1 MDTWADVDAAF
12 EAVMDQRKKRQDNL
26 TIIST
31 ILIFSSTIWL
41 IAPSIQPALQGKGG
55 LIQALGLPLIVIIWA
70 LQVDEYVNGD
80 AKGNTR
86 AASAAT
92 IAWAPLLWIG
102 LSPLV
107 ASQTPENI
115 LAALILVAIS
125 YVCFSYSNA
134 VLRGALNVL
143 RYKAIMQFLGIAATA
158 SLYLPEQYQITTSGG
173 ILGASIL
180 LLATIHLIYTWTNG
194 DEDRSLRREFRKR
207 LDEVQDRMLEIKAS
221 GIKIDQAN
229 SLVMTASE
237 EGHID
242 PQLGMR
248 LLDDAIE
255 DIERTLAF
263 SNDIEEIQKD
273 AESLVEES
281 ERIAPTSRRAR
292 KAFTAGQREVQ
303 LGSLRDGELMFRSA
317 KRSAQ
322 EIIEWWQKAESA
334 ITEAKRAL
342 DGKSGSMAA
351 NMREI
356 LKEAEA
362 KMEKE
367 SAKKAFELAQVIPGQ
382 LATEDD
388 AAKVAKEALQDAKKA
403 VKSADGIQKEMI
415 NQKISLA
422 EEMLEKND
430 PRQAQGLASSVIR
443 FIESER
449 EAMDA
454 VNRAL
459 RQSSKLQK
467 QWSQRDDKENWDER
481 WEQIESLAD
490 ELDWSTAAARLN
502 ELTSDLDSANQSNE
516 EAKEL
521 LEFIQ
526 EEWKIILNQCN
537 ASRIDAKDPDRM
549 EGQESIAIAIDA
561 LAAGNIQQTIE
572 ALQIADS
579 VIERIRRRL

>member
-107 ASQTPENI
+107 TSQTPENI

-125 YVCFSYSNA
+125 YVCFSYSNSI
-134 VLRGALNVL
+134 LRGALNVL

-342 DGKSGSMAA
+342 DGKSGTMAA

-362 KMEKE
+362 KMAKE

-388 AAKVAKEALQDAKKA
+388 AAKVAKEAIKEAEKA
-403 VKSADGIQKEMI
+403 IKSADGIQKEMI
-415 NQKISLA
+415 SQKLSLA

-467 QWSQRDDKENWDER
+467 QWSQRDDKEHWDER
-481 WEQIESLAD
+481 WEKIESLAD

-561 LAAGNIQQTIE
+561 LAAGNIEQTIE

>member
-102 LSPLV
+102 LSPLIT
-107 ASQTPENI
+107 SQTPENI

-342 DGKSGSMAA
+342 DGKSGTMAA

-388 AAKVAKEALQDAKKA
+388 AAKVAKEALQEAKKA

-561 LAAGNIQQTIE
+561 LAAGNIEQTIE

>member
-107 ASQTPENI
+107 TSQTPENI

-342 DGKSGSMAA
+342 DGKSGTMAV

-356 LKEAEA
+356 LNEAEA
-362 KMEKE
+362 KMAKE

-388 AAKVAKEALQDAKKA
+388 AAKVAKEALQEAKKA

-561 LAAGNIQQTIE
+561 LAAGNIEQTIE

>member
-107 ASQTPENI
+107 TSQTPENI

-388 AAKVAKEALQDAKKA
+388 AAKVAKEALQEAKKA

-561 LAAGNIQQTIE
+561 LAAGNIEQTIE

>member
-41 IAPSIQPALQGKGG
+41 IAPSIQPALQGEGG

-102 LSPLV
+102 LSPLIT
-107 ASQTPENI
+107 SQTPENI

-143 RYKAIMQFLGIAATA
+143 RYKALMQFLGIAATA

-180 LLATIHLIYTWTNG
+180 LLSTIHLIYTWTNG

-342 DGKSGSMAA
+342 DGKSGTMAA

-362 KMEKE
+362 KMAKE

-388 AAKVAKEALQDAKKA
+388 AAKVAKEALQEAKKA

-467 QWSQRDDKENWDER
+467 QWSQRDDKEHWDER
-481 WEQIESLAD
+481 WEKIESLAD

-561 LAAGNIQQTIE
+561 LAAGNIEQTIE

>member
-12 EAVMDQRKKRQDNL
+12 DAVMDQRKKRQDNL
-26 TIIST
+26 TMIST
-31 ILIFSSTIWL
+31 VLIFASTIWL

-102 LSPLV
+102 LSPV
-107 ASQTPENI
+107 VTNQSPENI
-115 LAALILVAIS
+115 LAAIILMVIA
-125 YVCFSYSNA
+125 YVCFSYSNSI
-134 VLRGALNVL
+134 LKGALNVL
-143 RYKAIMQFLGIAATA
+143 RYKAIMQFLGVAAMA
-158 SLYLPEQYQITTSGG
+158 SLYLPNQYQITTASGL
-173 ILGASIL
+173 LGASIL
-180 LLATIHLIYTWTNG
+180 LLAVIHLIYTWTNG
-194 DEDRSLRREFRKR
+194 DEDRSIRREFRKR
-207 LDEVQDRMLEIKAS
+207 LDDVQDRMLEIKAS

-263 SNDIEEIQKD
+263 SDDIEEIQKD

-342 DGKSGSMAA
+342 DGKSGTMAE

-356 LKEAEA
+356 LKEAET
-362 KMEKE
+362 KMSKE

-382 LATEDD
+382 IATEND
-388 AAKVAKEALQDAKKA
+388 AAKVAKESLLEAKKA

-415 NQKISLA
+415 NQKLSLA
-422 EEMLEKND
+422 EEMLDKND

-467 QWSQRDDKENWDER
+467 QWSQRDDKSDWDER
-481 WEQIESLAD
+481 WQKIESLAD
-490 ELDWSTAAARLN
+490 DLDWSTAATRIN

-561 LAAGNIQQTIE
+561 LAAGNIEQTIE

>member
-80 AKGNTR
+80 ARGNTR

-102 LSPLV
+102 LSPV
-107 ASQTPENI
+107 ITSQTPENI

-125 YVCFSYSNA
+125 YVCFSYSNTI
-134 VLRGALNVL
+134 LRGALNVL

-342 DGKSGSMAA
+342 DGKSGTMAA

-362 KMEKE
+362 KMAKE

-388 AAKVAKEALQDAKKA
+388 AAKVAKEALEEAKKA

-415 NQKISLA
+415 NQKLSLA

-481 WEQIESLAD
+481 WEKIESLAD

-561 LAAGNIQQTIE
+561 LAAGNIEQTIE

>member
-107 ASQTPENI
+107 TSQTPENI

-388 AAKVAKEALQDAKKA
+388 AAKVAKEALQEAKKA
-403 VKSADGIQKEMI
+403 VKSADGIRKEMI

-490 ELDWSTAAARLN
+490 ELDWSTAAARFN

-537 ASRIDAKDPDRM
+537 ASRIDPKDPDRM

>member
-41 IAPSIQPALQGKGG
+41 IAPSIQPALQGEGG

-102 LSPLV
+102 LSPV
-107 ASQTPENI
+107 ITSQTPENI

-134 VLRGALNVL
+134 ILRGALNVL
-143 RYKAIMQFLGIAATA
+143 RYKALMQFLGIAATA

-342 DGKSGSMAA
+342 DGKSGTMAA

-356 LKEAEA
+356 LNEAEA
-362 KMEKE
+362 KMAKE

-388 AAKVAKEALQDAKKA
+388 AAKVAKEALQEAKKA

-467 QWSQRDDKENWDER
+467 QWSQRDDKKNWDER
-481 WEQIESLAD
+481 WEKIESLAD

-561 LAAGNIQQTIE
+561 LAAGNIEQTIE

>member
-107 ASQTPENI
+107 TSQTPENI

-342 DGKSGSMAA
+342 DGKSGTMAA

-388 AAKVAKEALQDAKKA
+388 AAKVAKEALQEAKKA

-561 LAAGNIQQTIE
+561 LAAGNIEQTIE

>member
-561 LAAGNIQQTIE
+561 LAAGNIEQTIE

>member
-12 EAVMDQRKKRQDNL
+12 DAVMDQRKKRQDNL
-26 TIIST
+26 TMIST
-31 ILIFSSTIWL
+31 VLIFASTIWL

-102 LSPLV
+102 LSPV
-107 ASQTPENI
+107 VTNQSPENI
-115 LAALILVAIS
+115 LAAIILMVIA
-125 YVCFSYSNA
+125 YVCFSYSNSI
-134 VLRGALNVL
+134 LKGALNVL
-143 RYKAIMQFLGIAATA
+143 RYKAIMQFLGVAAMA
-158 SLYLPEQYQITTSGG
+158 SLYLPNQYQITTASGL
-173 ILGASIL
+173 LGASIL
-180 LLATIHLIYTWTNG
+180 LLAVIHLIYTWTNG
-194 DEDRSLRREFRKR
+194 DEDRSIRREFRKR
-207 LDEVQDRMLEIKAS
+207 LDDVQDRMLEIKAS

-263 SNDIEEIQKD
+263 SDDIEEIQKD

-322 EIIEWWQKAESA
+322 EIIEWWRKAESA

-342 DGKSGSMAA
+342 DGKSGTMAE

-356 LKEAEA
+356 LKEAET
-362 KMEKE
+362 KMSKE

-382 LATEDD
+382 IATEDD
-388 AAKVAKEALQDAKKA
+388 AAKVAKESLLEAKKA

-415 NQKISLA
+415 NQKLSLA
-422 EEMLEKND
+422 EEMLDKND

-467 QWSQRDDKENWDER
+467 QWSQRDDKSDWDER
-481 WEQIESLAD
+481 WQKIESLAD
-490 ELDWSTAAARLN
+490 DLDWSTAATRIN

-561 LAAGNIQQTIE
+561 LAAGNIEQTIE

>member
-12 EAVMDQRKKRQDNL
+12 DAVMDQRKKRQDNL
-26 TIIST
+26 TMIST
-31 ILIFSSTIWL
+31 VLIFASTIWL

-102 LSPLV
+102 LSPV
-107 ASQTPENI
+107 VTNQSPENI
-115 LAALILVAIS
+115 LAAIILMVIA
-125 YVCFSYSNA
+125 YVCFSYSNS
-134 VLRGALNVL
+134 VLKGALNVL
-143 RYKAIMQFLGIAATA
+143 RYKAIMQFLGVAAMA
-158 SLYLPEQYQITTSGG
+158 SLYLPNQYQITTASGL
-173 ILGASIL
+173 LGASIL
-180 LLATIHLIYTWTNG
+180 LLAVIHLIYTWTNG
-194 DEDRSLRREFRKR
+194 DEDRSIRREFRKR
-207 LDEVQDRMLEIKAS
+207 LDDVQDRMLEIKAS

-263 SNDIEEIQKD
+263 SDDIEEIQKD

-342 DGKSGSMAA
+342 DGKSGTMAE

-356 LKEAEA
+356 LKEAET
-362 KMEKE
+362 KMSKE

-382 LATEDD
+382 IATEDD
-388 AAKVAKEALQDAKKA
+388 AAKVAKESLLEAKKA

-415 NQKISLA
+415 NQKLSLA
-422 EEMLEKND
+422 EEMLDKND

-467 QWSQRDDKENWDER
+467 QWSQRDDKSDWDER
-481 WEQIESLAD
+481 WQKIESLAD
-490 ELDWSTAAARLN
+490 DLDWSTAATRIN

-561 LAAGNIQQTIE
+561 LAAGNIEQTIE

>member
-41 IAPSIQPALQGKGG
+41 IAPSIQPALQGEGG

-107 ASQTPENI
+107 TSQTPENI

-143 RYKAIMQFLGIAATA
+143 RYKALMQFLGIAATA

-342 DGKSGSMAA
+342 DGKSGTMAA

-356 LKEAEA
+356 LNEAEA
-362 KMEKE
+362 KMAKE

-388 AAKVAKEALQDAKKA
+388 AAKVAKEAIKEAKKA
-403 VKSADGIQKEMI
+403 IKSADGIQKEMI

-561 LAAGNIQQTIE
+561 LAAGNIEQTIE

>member
-12 EAVMDQRKKRQDNL
+12 DAVMDQRKKRQDNL
-26 TIIST
+26 TMIST
-31 ILIFSSTIWL
+31 VLIFASTIWL

-102 LSPLV
+102 LSPV
-107 ASQTPENI
+107 VTNQSPENI
-115 LAALILVAIS
+115 LAAIILMVIA
-125 YVCFSYSNA
+125 YVCFSYSNSI
-134 VLRGALNVL
+134 LKGALNVL
-143 RYKAIMQFLGIAATA
+143 RYKAIMQFLGVAAMA
-158 SLYLPEQYQITTSGG
+158 SLYLPNQYQITTASGL
-173 ILGASIL
+173 LGASIL
-180 LLATIHLIYTWTNG
+180 LLAVIHLIYIWTNG

-263 SNDIEEIQKD
+263 SDDIEEIQKD

-342 DGKSGSMAA
+342 DGKSGTMAE

-356 LKEAEA
+356 LKEAET
-362 KMEKE
+362 KMSKE

-382 LATEDD
+382 IATEDD
-388 AAKVAKEALQDAKKA
+388 AAKVAKESLLEAKKA

-415 NQKISLA
+415 NQKLSLA
-422 EEMLEKND
+422 EEMLDKND

-467 QWSQRDDKENWDER
+467 QWSQRDDKSDWDER
-481 WEQIESLAD
+481 WQKIESLAD
-490 ELDWSTAAARLN
+490 DLDWSTAATRIN

-549 EGQESIAIAIDA
+549 EGQESIAIAMDA
-561 LAAGNIQQTIE
+561 LAAGNIEQTIE

>member
-102 LSPLV
+102 LSPLIT
-107 ASQTPENI
+107 SQTPENI

-143 RYKAIMQFLGIAATA
+143 RYKALMQFLGIAATA

-180 LLATIHLIYTWTNG
+180 LLSTIHLIYTWTNG
-194 DEDRSLRREFRKR
+194 DEDRGLRREFRKR

-342 DGKSGSMAA
+342 DGKSGTMAA

-362 KMEKE
+362 KMAKE

-388 AAKVAKEALQDAKKA
+388 AAKVAKEALQEAKKA

-467 QWSQRDDKENWDER
+467 QWSQRDDKEHWDER
-481 WEQIESLAD
+481 WEKIESLAD

-561 LAAGNIQQTIE
+561 LAAGNIEQTIE

>member
-102 LSPLV
+102 LSPLI

-342 DGKSGSMAA
+342 DGKSGTMAA

-356 LKEAEA
+356 LNEAEA
-362 KMEKE
+362 KMAKE

-388 AAKVAKEALQDAKKA
+388 AAKVAKEALQEAKKA

-561 LAAGNIQQTIE
+561 LAAGNIEQTIE

>member
-41 IAPSIQPALQGKGG
+41 IAPSIQPALQGEGG

-102 LSPLV
+102 LSPV
-107 ASQTPENI
+107 ITSQTPENI

-134 VLRGALNVL
+134 ILRGALNVL
-143 RYKAIMQFLGIAATA
+143 RYKALMQFLGIAATA

-342 DGKSGSMAA
+342 DGKSGTMAA

-356 LKEAEA
+356 LNEAEA
-362 KMEKE
+362 KMAKE

-388 AAKVAKEALQDAKKA
+388 AAKVAKEAIKEAKKA
-403 VKSADGIQKEMI
+403 IKSADGIQKEMI
-415 NQKISLA
+415 NQKLSLA

-481 WEQIESLAD
+481 WEKIESLAD

-561 LAAGNIQQTIE
+561 LAAGNIEQTIE

>member
-102 LSPLV
+102 LSPLIT
-107 ASQTPENI
+107 SQTPENI

-173 ILGASIL
+173 LLGASIL

-342 DGKSGSMAA
+342 DGKSGTMAA

-388 AAKVAKEALQDAKKA
+388 AAKVAKEALQEAKKA

-561 LAAGNIQQTIE
+561 LAAGNIEQTIE

>member
-102 LSPLV
+102 LSPLIT
-107 ASQTPENI
+107 SQTPENI
-115 LAALILVAIS
+115 LATLILVAIS

-388 AAKVAKEALQDAKKA
+388 AAKVAKEALQEAKKA

>member
-102 LSPLV
+102 LSPV
-107 ASQTPENI
+107 ITSQTPENI

-322 EIIEWWQKAESA
+322 EVIEWWQKAESA

-342 DGKSGSMAA
+342 DGKSGTMAA

-362 KMEKE
+362 KMAKE

-388 AAKVAKEALQDAKKA
+388 AAKVAKEAIKEAEKA
-403 VKSADGIQKEMI
+403 IKSADGIQKEMI
-415 NQKISLA
+415 NQKLSLA

-481 WEQIESLAD
+481 WEKIESLAD

-561 LAAGNIQQTIE
+561 LAAGNIEQTIE

>member
-41 IAPSIQPALQGKGG
+41 IAPSIQPALQGEGG

-102 LSPLV
+102 LSPV
-107 ASQTPENI
+107 ITSQTPENI

-180 LLATIHLIYTWTNG
+180 LLSTIHLIYTWTNG
-194 DEDRSLRREFRKR
+194 DEDRGLRREFRKR

-342 DGKSGSMAA
+342 DGKSGTMAA

-362 KMEKE
+362 KMAKE

-388 AAKVAKEALQDAKKA
+388 AAKVAKEALQEAKKA

-467 QWSQRDDKENWDER
+467 QWSQRDDKEHWDER
-481 WEQIESLAD
+481 WEKIESLAD

-561 LAAGNIQQTIE
+561 LAAGNIEQTIE

>member
-102 LSPLV
+102 LSPFV

-388 AAKVAKEALQDAKKA
+388 AAKVAKEALQEAKKA

>member
-26 TIIST
+26 TIVST

-102 LSPLV
+102 LSPV
-107 ASQTPENI
+107 ITSQTPENI

-125 YVCFSYSNA
+125 YVCFSYSNTI
-134 VLRGALNVL
+134 LRGALNVL

-273 AESLVEES
+273 AELLVEES

-292 KAFTAGQREVQ
+292 KALTAGQREVQ

-342 DGKSGSMAA
+342 DGKSGTMAT

-356 LKEAEA
+356 LNEAEA
-362 KMEKE
+362 KMAKE

-382 LATEDD
+382 IATEDD
-388 AAKVAKEALQDAKKA
+388 AAKVAKEAIKEAKKA

-415 NQKISLA
+415 NQKLSLA

-430 PRQAQGLASSVIR
+430 PRQAQGLASSVVR

-467 QWSQRDDKENWDER
+467 QWSERDDKENWDER
-481 WEQIESLAD
+481 WEKIESLAD

-561 LAAGNIQQTIE
+561 LAAGNIEQTIE

>member
-107 ASQTPENI
+107 TSQTPENI

-334 ITEAKRAL
+334 ITEARRAL
-342 DGKSGSMAA
+342 DGKSGTMAA

-388 AAKVAKEALQDAKKA
+388 AAKVAKEALQEAKKA

-561 LAAGNIQQTIE
+561 LAAGNIEQTIE